1 VFRRRTSPLRRGL
14 PAFVDEGAEIA
25 RRFNLLLVRGDGTRV
40 LRLTFPR
47 WTLAA
52 GLGLLAL
59 MVVLGVGAL
68 RYFDDYLTIRRERES
83 LLAMSSR
90 LADQTA
96 LIDLYQR
103 RLRELR
109 AEVDGWRD
117 VQARIWA
124 PFGPDVGPAK
134 RGPGIG
140 GGTSSSPLDGT
151 PPGREDVRD
160 ELALLSGRVKEEG
173 DNLRS
178 LERFLSRAGKL
189 LASLPSRWPLRGPIN
204 SEFGHRLS
212 PWATNAEFHSG
223 LDIGAAIGT
232 EIRAPAPGTVV
243 FAGRL
248 PEYGITLIIE
258 HGSDTKSLYG
268 HLSRLKVVADQT
280 VERGQVI
287 ALTGNTGR
295 SSGPHLHYEIQVKG
309 QPVDP
314 TSYLWE

>member
-1 VFRRRTSPLRRGL
+1 
-14 PAFVDEGAEIA
+14 
-25 RRFNLLLVRGDGTRV
+25 V
-40 LRLTFPR
+40 L
-47 WTLAA
+47 
-52 GLGLLAL
+52 
-59 MVVLGVGAL
+59 
-68 RYFDDYLTIRRERES
+68 
-83 LLAMSSR
+83 SSR

-117 VQARIWA
+117 VQAKIWA
-124 PFGPDVGPAK
+124 PFGPDAGPAK
-134 RGPGIG
+134 LGPGIG
-140 GGTSSSPLDGT
+140 GGTSASALDAGSS
-151 PPGREDVRD
+151 GREDVRD
-160 ELALLSGRVKEEG
+160 ELALLAGRVKEEG

-204 SEFGHRLS
+204 SAFGRRLS

-232 EIRAPAPGTVV
+232 VIRAPAPGTIV
-243 FAGRL
+243 FAGRH
-248 PEYGITLIIE
+248 PEYGITLVIE
-258 HGSDTKSLYG
+258 HGNDTKSLYG
-268 HLSRLKVVADQT
+268 HLSRINVAADQK

-295 SSGPHLHYEIQVKG
+295 SSGPHLHYEVQVKG

-314 TSYLWE
+314 SSYLWE